1 MSAVPPDNGGAPPPG
16 AGRILRNTA
25 WSVVSEIAARALGFV
40 AVVYLAAHLGADGFG
55 KLGFTQAVLV
65 YLSLVSEFGVRL
77 LGARTLARDRERIRE
92 LIAPFLW
99 ARLLLLLVA
108 AAAVAGIWLALP
120 KPLVVKQLI
129 LLYVLSLLPAAF
141 FLDWVYWALE
151 RMAVPA
157 LAGVLRSALYLALI
171 LALVRGPGDLLG
183 VGGANLVA
191 ALAATVALG
200 AWFVRRHGWPALRLG
215 NPVRLVAQAVP
226 LGISAAMVQVYYN
239 MDTLFLGLMR
249 TDAEVGRYTAAYK
262 IILVTYAL
270 GGAFPQ
276 MVFPALARAF
286 HEGEAQARQVFGFAL
301 RITLLAAFP
310 IAAGGALLADDMLRW
325 IYAPDYAPA
334 GPAFRVLLATLF
346 FMLAGN
352 LYGSTVLACDRQRRY
367 LVVVTVG
374 AVLNTALNL
383 ILIRRYG
390 MLGAA
395 GATLATEVV
404 VFCAMHASLPA
415 GFGGLLSAAAWRP
428 ALATA
433 GMCALIVAL
442 RPVSAALAMA
452 AAVPTYLLLAALL
465 GALRR
470 EDLSRLARP

>member
-1 MSAVPPDNGGAPPPG
+1 MD
-16 AGRILRNTA
+16 
-25 WSVVSEIAARALGFV
+25 
-40 AVVYLAAHLGADGFG
+40 
-55 KLGFTQAVLV
+55 
-65 YLSLVSEFGVRL
+65 
-77 LGARTLARDRERIRE
+77 
-92 LIAPFLW
+92 
-99 ARLLLLLVA
+99 
-108 AAAVAGIWLALP
+108 
-120 KPLVVKQLI
+120 
-129 LLYVLSLLPAAF
+129 
-141 FLDWVYWALE
+141 
-151 RMAVPA
+151 
-157 LAGVLRSALYLALI
+157 
-171 LALVRGPGDLLG
+171 
-183 VGGANLVA
+183 
-191 ALAATVALG
+191 
-200 AWFVRRHGWPALRLG
+200 
-215 NPVRLVAQAVP
+215 
-226 LGISAAMVQVYYN
+226 QVYYH

-374 AVLNTALNL
+374 AVLNTVLNL

-415 GFGGLLSAAAWRP
+415 GFGGLLPAAAWRP

-433 GMCALIVAL
+433 GMGALIVAL
-442 RPVSAALAMA
+442 RPVSAARRAGCGASGPTRSRPPTPPSPRPGLLRTGWLASGPA
-452 AAVPTYLLLAALL
+452 L
-465 GALRR
+465 GAGSTSCSTTRPGTAR
-470 EDLSRLARP
+470 RLAWTPATGCRSPRS

>member
-1 MSAVPPDNGGAPPPG
+1 MSAIPPDNGGAPPPG

-77 LGARTLARDRERIRE
+77 LGARTLARDRERVRE

-99 ARLLLLLVA
+99 ARLLLLLLA

-301 RITLLAAFP
+301 R
-310 IAAGGALLADDMLRW
+310 DMLRW

-442 RPVSAALAMA
+442 RPVSAALA
-452 AAVPTYLLLAALL
+452 
-465 GALRR
+465 
-470 EDLSRLARP
+470 